1 MRNIG
6 NKRGITRRRTGLTVS
21 LALAAVTASAMTV
34 AGPFC
39 NNGSRGPGPAMHPYS
54 PMGPGPQAYYGAP
67 TRSMGTMA
75 TPGGW
80 RMPAYNYPGGYA
92 QQAAPAPAR
101 TATKGRGQAESAAD
115 NITVHIDGMQFEP
128 SIITVKPGTTVT
140 WVHNSNMPHT
150 VNGGAGE
157 MRSKT
162 MYKGQTYSF
171 TFDKA
176 GSFDYSCDFHPGMK
190 GSVVV
195 KGGGTRT

>member
-1 MRNIG
+1 MRNSA

-21 LALAAVTASAMTV
+21 LAVAAVTASAMAV

-39 NNGSRGPGPAMHPYS
+39 NNGYRGAGPAMNPYS

-67 TRSMGTMA
+67 TRPMGTMA
-75 TPGGW
+75 APGGW
-80 RMPAYNYPGGYA
+80 RMPANNYPGGYA

-101 TATKGRGQAESAAD
+101 TATTARDQGESAAD
-115 NITVHIDGMQFEP
+115 KVTVHIDGMQFEP
-128 SIITVKPGTTVT
+128 SVITVKPGTTVT
-140 WVHNSNMPHT
+140 WVHKSNMPHT

-176 GSFDYSCDFHPGMK
+176 GSYDYSCDFHPGMK

-195 KGGGTRT
+195 EGGGTRT